1 MTEAGDWVEVWL
13 VVPSG
18 VPAVEQ
24 LGIEAYLEPLTERCL
39 EVCPG
44 GLTQEDASAPPGD
57 EGDGGRPQPEAGTV
71 RLTLYVERADHGGA
85 LAALSS
91 ALVDYPGSE
100 LSSRPLSPDWR
111 DRWKRWFV
119 GFRVSERLAVRPPWE
134 EAEPG
139 APGITL
145 VIEPGLAFGTGQ
157 HETTWLCLEALDGL
171 AVVARLPGRVLDVG
185 CGTGILS
192 IGAAKMGASE
202 IVGLDVDPDAIA
214 AARANAQTNGVAQAI
229 TLSDTP
235 ASDLEGTFPLVV
247 ANILAHILLALAD
260 ALVAR
265 TAPGGRLI
273 LSGLL
278 AEQAD
283 ELLEAFT
290 QRGCWLEGQATRGP
304 WVRLDLVREAS

>member
-119 GFRVSERLAVRPPWE
+119 GFRVS
-134 EAEPG
+134 
-139 APGITL
+139 
-145 VIEPGLAFGTGQ
+145 
-157 HETTWLCLEALDGL
+157 
-171 AVVARLPGRVLDVG
+171 ARLPGRVLDVG